1 MNRYLTRCLIL
12 VSALAALVFSAGCAE
27 FAQGLAQAAEQM
39 RQDRQNNPYGDYYQ
53 HTPANAS
60 ASGIK

>member
-12 VSALAALVFSAGCAE
+12 VAALAALAFSSGCAE

-39 RQDRQNNPYGDYYQ
+39 RQEQQNNPYGDYYQ
-53 HTPANAS
+53 HTPANTS
-60 ASGIK
+60 APGIK